1 MGLAV
6 LAVVSWKL
14 GVDGFFAAQVI
25 ALVLIFPL
33 QIWTMRSDFKIQKFS
48 FKWAKKLVVWGYPF
62 IFASLA
68 YVLFGSMDKWMLA
81 VLYSTEEVGVYS
93 IAYRFASIVLFV
105 SAAFGKAWSPIAI
118 KLMTDFP
125 EDYRRIFGNVLIILF
140 FCMWVV
146 GGGVS
151 LFSGELL
158 NVVMP
163 EEYGPSALPLCI
175 LSIGIIFQ
183 STQQVTLIGI
193 SIENKTFLFAR
204 LAWLIALLNL
214 VGNWALIPILGSI
227 GAAISTLISYLLLT
241 CSYLFYTQRLHPIIL
256 SWGAIIRLT
265 FLGLLVF
272 GVSILFVAETAGLS
286 EIFIKLLFALICMTL
301 GWFALPNNV
310 LMRDIF
316 EKR

>member
-1 MGLAV
+1 
-6 LAVVSWKL
+6 
-14 GVDGFFAAQVI
+14 
-25 ALVLIFPL
+25 
-33 QIWTMRSDFKIQKFS
+33 
-48 FKWAKKLVVWGYPF
+48 
-62 IFASLA
+62 
-68 YVLFGSMDKWMLA
+68 
-81 VLYSTEEVGVYS
+81 
-93 IAYRFASIVLFV
+93 
-105 SAAFGKAWSPIAI
+105 
-118 KLMTDFP
+118 
-125 EDYRRIFGNVLIILF
+125 
-140 FCMWVV
+140 MWVV

-265 FLGLLVF
+265 FLGLWYLEFQYCLWQKPQVCLKF
-272 GVSILFVAETAGLS
+272 S
-286 EIFIKLLFALICMTL
+286 
-301 GWFALPNNV
+301 
-310 LMRDIF
+310 
-316 EKR
+316 